1 MGAVD
6 SVKGEGPG
14 VVNFRANSALYRA
27 QPRTLDRDR
36 DGIAY
41 EKNLEV

>member
-1 MGAVD
+1 MVAVD
-6 SVKGEGPG
+6 SFKGGGPG
-14 VVNFRANSALYRA
+14 VVNFRADSALYRA

-36 DGIAY
+36 DGIAN